1 MIATTKYT
9 LFEHDINKRKFKTE
23 ILCYTYIL
31 KYQQNIENIDCVIN
45 FAIKHTH
52 HACKFD
58 LFRIQIEFSKMK
70 YQTQRQNMGAKQIEN
85 SVLRSNALC
94 FWKIW
99 GLCYADRKIIRNAKN
114 LIIGSLIKF
123 VVMSLSLVNVN

>member
-1 MIATTKYT
+1 MIIATTKYT

-23 ILCYTYIL
+23 ILYYTYIL

-85 SVLRSNALC
+85 PVFAEQCTLC
-94 FWKIW
+94 FENM
-99 GLCYADRKIIRNAKN
+99 GVFVFADRKILRNMKN
-114 LIIGSLIKF
+114 F
-123 VVMSLSLVNVN
+123 NYW